1 LVECIVAYRVLVTRC
16 LALPL
21 PVYVLAQARGVGWH
35 GGQARSAS
43 LCPSNPPE
51 MGDHADALEFAG
63 DAPSPTVFAG
73 VIVEDL
79 GRNLAGGQ
87 HPTHLCHHATR
98 FLHTKA
104 GTYELF
110 RTNFGCPEEDGSLA
124 ASRSVSRC
132 CSKGFA
138 VSSIRDSG
146 TAKTARPILQA
157 CRNTLSPSWARCS
170 FRRSPGRLRQVL
182 YSITKHAMR
191 RSADEIGATSI
202 SFWPKVF
209 SDPASVVD

>member
-1 LVECIVAYRVLVTRC
+1 
-16 LALPL
+16 
-21 PVYVLAQARGVGWH
+21 
-35 GGQARSAS
+35 
-43 LCPSNPPE
+43 
-51 MGDHADALEFAG
+51 MGDHARCARVCWRR
-63 DAPSPTVFAG
+63 PKSHRFAG

-98 FLHTKA
+98 FLRTKA

-110 RTNFGCPEEDGSLA
+110 RTNFRCPEEDGSLA

-202 SFWPKVF
+202 SFRQKVF

>member
-1 LVECIVAYRVLVTRC
+1 
-16 LALPL
+16 
-21 PVYVLAQARGVGWH
+21 
-35 GGQARSAS
+35 
-43 LCPSNPPE
+43 
-51 MGDHADALEFAG
+51 
-63 DAPSPTVFAG
+63 
-73 VIVEDL
+73 
-79 GRNLAGGQ
+79 AGGQ

-98 FLHTKA
+98 FLHPKA

-110 RTNFGCPEEDGSLA
+110 RTNFGCLEEDGGLA

-157 CRNTLSPSWARCS
+157 CRNTLSPSWARFS
-170 FRRSPGRLRQVL
+170 DAAPEGSYAARQVL

-202 SFWPKVF
+202 SFRPKVF
-209 SDPASVVD
+209 SDPASVVDCAGFLAGGLLVLLAARLPTDKHTAL

>member
-1 LVECIVAYRVLVTRC
+1 
-16 LALPL
+16 
-21 PVYVLAQARGVGWH
+21 
-35 GGQARSAS
+35 
-43 LCPSNPPE
+43 

-104 GTYELF
+104 GTYKLF

-138 VSSIRDSG
+138 VSSIRLWNRKNCSCECHRAMDVSKKLRTEPG
-146 TAKTARPILQA
+146 AKCGVGQLVISAVPAHPVQMARPGP
-157 CRNTLSPSWARCS
+157 SPITVPS
-170 FRRSPGRLRQVL
+170 FGAGRGGGTDGTRKPTTRLHVSRA
-182 YSITKHAMR
+182 I
-191 RSADEIGATSI
+191 
-202 SFWPKVF
+202 
-209 SDPASVVD
+209 PASTCEFFTQIDFLPT

>member
-1 LVECIVAYRVLVTRC
+1 MRKIIRQRGTGPRATSCRNTGRHHVGTPGDIISECPGDFIGIRTK
-16 LALPL
+16 LARHHCVHLILPKWVIT
-21 PVYVLAQARGVGWH
+21 P
-35 GGQARSAS
+35 
-43 LCPSNPPE
+43 
-51 MGDHADALEFAG
+51 DALEFAG

-110 RTNFGCPEEDGSLA
+110 RTNFGCPGEDGSLA

-170 FRRSPGRLRQVL
+170 FRRSPGRLSGKFCIVL
-182 YSITKHAMR
+182 LNIQCEEVPMK
-191 RSADEIGATSI
+191 
-202 SFWPKVF
+202 
-209 SDPASVVD
+209 

>member
-1 LVECIVAYRVLVTRC
+1 MLVRSAAYAAQAQPPMLVTRC
-16 LALPL
+16 LCQFTCLL
-21 PVYVLAQARGVGWH
+21 KH
-35 GGQARSAS
+35 
-43 LCPSNPPE
+43 
-51 MGDHADALEFAG
+51 D
-63 DAPSPTVFAG
+63 

-104 GTYELF
+104 ETYELF

-138 VSSIRDSG
+138 VSSIRLWNRKNCSCECHRAMDVSKKLRTEPG
-146 TAKTARPILQA
+146 AKCGVGQLVISAVPAHRCRWPVPARHLLPFLPLA
-157 CRNTLSPSWARCS
+157 RAGATTLSQTMWIWR
-170 FRRSPGRLRQVL
+170 
-182 YSITKHAMR
+182 HAFG
-191 RSADEIGATSI
+191 S
-202 SFWPKVF
+202 
-209 SDPASVVD
+209 

>member
-1 LVECIVAYRVLVTRC
+1 MRSSLVATPQV
-16 LALPL
+16 
-21 PVYVLAQARGVGWH
+21 
-35 GGQARSAS
+35 
-43 LCPSNPPE
+43 PPF
-51 MGDHADALEFAG
+51 G
-63 DAPSPTVFAG
+63 
-73 VIVEDL
+73 L

-104 GTYELF
+104 GTYKLF

-146 TAKTARPILQA
+146 TAKTVDV
-157 CRNTLSPSWARCS
+157 SKK
-170 FRRSPGRLRQVL
+170 FRIEPEAKCGVGQLV
-182 YSITKHAMR
+182 IN
-191 RSADEIGATSI
+191 
-202 SFWPKVF
+202 
-209 SDPASVVD
+209 

>member
-1 LVECIVAYRVLVTRC
+1 
-16 LALPL
+16 
-21 PVYVLAQARGVGWH
+21 
-35 GGQARSAS
+35 
-43 LCPSNPPE
+43 
-51 MGDHADALEFAG
+51 MGDHARCARVCWRR
-63 DAPSPTVFAG
+63 PKSHRFAG

-104 GTYELF
+104 ETYELF
-110 RTNFGCPEEDGSLA
+110 RTNFGCLEEDGSLA

-146 TAKTARPILQA
+146 TAKTVHANVTGQWMFQKSSAPNQGKVRRWSVGHQRRTRPPGA
-157 CRNTLSPSWARCS
+157 DGPSRPVTYYRS
-170 FRRSPGRLRQVL
+170 FLWGGPGRVL
-182 YSITKHAMR
+182 NSQTMWIWRHAFG
-191 RSADEIGATSI
+191 S
-202 SFWPKVF
+202 
-209 SDPASVVD
+209 

>member
-1 LVECIVAYRVLVTRC
+1 AGG
-16 LALPL
+16 P
-21 PVYVLAQARGVGWH
+21 H
-35 GGQARSAS
+35 G
-43 LCPSNPPE
+43 
-51 MGDHADALEFAG
+51 
-63 DAPSPTVFAG
+63 PTVLL
-73 VIVEDL
+73 VSSLKDL

-87 HPTHLCHHATR
+87 HPNHLCHHATR

-146 TAKTARPILQA
+146 TAKTPRRRLQA
-157 CRNTLSPSWARCS
+157 CRNTLRGRDARS
-170 FRRSPGRLRQVL
+170 DAAPEGSYAARQVL

-191 RSADEIGATSI
+191 RSADEMGATSI
-202 SFWPKVF
+202 SFRPKVF